1 MDEIYTNP
9 KPKADKNLKFL
20 FDLVEPVVFA
30 LIAVVLISLFVGR
43 LTTVDGESMENTLHH
58 GEYLI
63 VTDPFLSYEPKQGDI
78 VVVRGD
84 FEGTWYD
91 KPIVK
96 RVIATG
102 GEKVEI
108 DFSTPHSP
116 KVRVNGIIYETEYET
131 YKFDTPYSTRNGVK
145 ITCFEDYEFYYLGYN
160 PDGSRSENYNKNY
173 NYSTKKLTVEVP
185 KGQVFLMG
193 DNRYHSADSRISD
206 IGCVPEKYIQ
216 GKAIFRLLPF
226 NKIGG
231 LYND

>member
-1 MDEIYTNP
+1 MDEIYTTP

-20 FDLVEPVVFA
+20 FDMVEPVVFA
-30 LIAVVLISLFVGR
+30 LIAVVLISLFLGR
-43 LTTVDGESMENTLHH
+43 LTTVDGESMEDTLHH

-63 VTDPFLSYEPKQGDI
+63 VADPFLSYEPKQGDI

-84 FEGTWYD
+84 FEGTYYD

-102 GEKVEI
+102 GDKVEI
-108 DFSTPHSP
+108 DFSLPYAP
-116 KVRVNGIIYETEYET
+116 KVRVNGKTYETEYET
-131 YKFDTPYSTRNGVK
+131 YKFDTIYSTGNGVK
-145 ITCFEDYEFYYLGYN
+145 ITCFEDYELYYLGYDYIGT
-160 PDGSRSENYNKNY
+160 PLENCNKNY

-185 KGQVFLMG
+185 AGQVFLMG
-193 DNRYHSADSRISD
+193 DNRYHSADSRITD

-231 LYND
+231 LYKD